1 MQKHR
6 FAQSVVALIALFALI
21 LCQGTWV
28 LAGTTGSITGTVT
41 DKATNAPLA
50 DARVTATSPSQS
62 ATTTTDA
69 TGHFTFLSLGPVTYT
84 LSMRKRIRP
93 VFRVRHHRSVRPVSA
108 PDLSTIRTLR
118 TIARTTSRSS
128 GSLVKSGVTTTSR
141 RPNRR
146 RPPHSA
152 VGTTSTRL
160 IQRFNRLPAYS
171 CRSATSTTTARRTT
185 TSPSAAARRIQASV
199 ATEMPVRPTSTAFR
213 SGQTDM
219 PWSQCARS
227 RCHFERDRANANDAR
242 RVART

>member
-84 LSMRKRIRP
+84 LSIEK
-93 VFRVRHHRSVRPVSA
+93 A
-108 PDLSTIRTLR
+108 DT
-118 TIARTTSRSS
+118 
-128 GSLVKSGVTTTSR
+128 
-141 RPNRR
+141 
-146 RPPHSA
+146 
-152 VGTTSTRL
+152 TRL
-160 IQRFNRLPAYS
+160 QSPA
-171 CRSATSTTTARRTT
+171 
-185 TSPSAAARRIQASV
+185 SPFS
-199 ATEMPVRPTSTAFR
+199 PTSLSA
-213 SGQTDM
+213 
-219 PWSQCARS
+219 
-227 RCHFERDRANANDAR
+227 
-242 RVART
+242 